1 MACQL
6 CSAINEKYRL
16 VAENQHAFSIVIK
29 EPLLDGHC
37 LVLPKRHITRLEDLT
52 PEESKDLHQLA
63 SQIREKIELVF
74 GSSSLLALNGK
85 KVATQAHIHYQ
96 VMPLP
101 PGVGIRT
108 LVSKTLNIP
117 ERAEAN
123 EEDLIKAAKM
133 LR

>member
-6 CSAINEKYRL
+6 CEAVNEKFRL
-16 VAENQHAFSIVIK
+16 IAENQHAFSIVIK
-29 EPLLDGHC
+29 EPLLEGHC
-37 LVLPKRHITRLEDLT
+37 LVLPKRHVTKLEDLT

-63 SQIREKIELVF
+63 SQIREKIEDVF
-74 GSSSLLALNGK
+74 DSGSLLALNGK

-101 PGVGIRT
+101 SNAGIRT
-108 LVSKTLNIP
+108 LVSKTYNLP
-117 ERAEAN
+117 ERREAN
-123 EEDLIKAAKM
+123 EEETSKVAER

>member
-6 CSAINEKYRL
+6 CAALNEKYRFI
-16 VAENQHAFSIVIK
+16 AENQHAFSIVIK

-37 LVLPKRHITRLEDLT
+37 LVLPKRHVTKLEDLT

-63 SQIREKIELVF
+63 SQIREKIEDVF
-74 GSSSLLALNGK
+74 DSSSLLALNGK
-85 KVATQAHIHYQ
+85 KAATQAHIHYQ

-101 PGVGIRT
+101 FSAGIRT
-108 LVSKTLNIP
+108 LVSKTYNIP
-117 ERAEAN
+117 ERREAN
-123 EEDLIKAAKM
+123 EEEALRVAKK